1 MADLFV
7 AISPSR
13 QEGCPMPGATP
24 RLPELYQPPR
34 SAADDDFHVSEL
46 ATDHAGAQ
54 SPFGADVEL
63 PLPYDRLSYRH
74 PTISERPHLAGD

>member
-1 MADLFV
+1 MADLYV
-7 AISPSR
+7 AILPFR
-13 QEGCPMPGATP
+13 QEGRPMPGATP

-34 SAADDDFHVSEL
+34 GAATDDFHVSEL

-63 PLPYDRLSYRH
+63 PLPYDHLNYRH
-74 PTISERPHLAGD
+74 PTIDELPRRAG

>member
-1 MADLFV
+1 MADLLV
-7 AISPSR
+7 AILPPR

-34 SAADDDFHVSEL
+34 GAATDDFHVSEL

-54 SPFGADVEL
+54 SPFGADVEF
-63 PLPYDRLSYRH
+63 PLPYERLSYRH
-74 PTISERPHLAGD
+74 PTVHELPRRAGV

>member
-24 RLPELYQPPR
+24 RLPELYQAPR
-34 SAADDDFHVSEL
+34 GAATADFHVSEL

-54 SPFGADVEL
+54 SPFGADVEF
-63 PLPYDRLSYRH
+63 PLPIDHLNYRH
-74 PTISERPHLAGD
+74 PTVDELPRRAGV